1 MDTKMKMGT
10 TAIRNLLFSKI
21 NYNMNDP
28 QKKRLDVLVKYINQ
42 RIKQLDDGIKLIKTN
57 KLKLLLPQNAELPSR
72 EKMRYSFAL
81 SVYFMLVSA
90 QQSPKK
96 NKLTREQCD
105 NLTSDINFLIKK
117 YNLDQKKDRFGYD
130 KNACT
135 KKYKSKKNCT
145 KKMCGG

>member
-1 MDTKMKMGT
+1 MDTKKNIST
-10 TAIRNLLFSKI
+10 TAIRNFMFSRI

-28 QKKRLDVLVKYINQ
+28 QKKRLDVLVNFINRQ
-42 RIKQLDDGIKLIKTN
+42 FKQWEDGIKLIKKN
-57 KLKLLLPQNAELPSR
+57 KLKLLLPQNKELPSI
-72 EKMRYSFAL
+72 EKMKYAFAL

-90 QQSPKK
+90 QQAPKK

-105 NLTSDINFLIKK
+105 NLTSDINYLIKK
-117 YNLDQKKDRFGYD
+117 YKIDLKKDRFGYD

-135 KKYKSKKNCT
+135 KKYKTAKNCT

>member
-1 MDTKMKMGT
+1 MDTKKNIST
-10 TAIRNLLFSKI
+10 TAIRNLVFSKI

-72 EKMRYSFAL
+72 EKMIYSIAL

-90 QQSPKK
+90 QQAPKK

-105 NLTSDINFLIKK
+105 NLTSDINYLIKK
-117 YNLDQKKDRFGYD
+117 RINYP
-130 KNACT
+130 
-135 KKYKSKKNCT
+135 
-145 KKMCGG
+145 